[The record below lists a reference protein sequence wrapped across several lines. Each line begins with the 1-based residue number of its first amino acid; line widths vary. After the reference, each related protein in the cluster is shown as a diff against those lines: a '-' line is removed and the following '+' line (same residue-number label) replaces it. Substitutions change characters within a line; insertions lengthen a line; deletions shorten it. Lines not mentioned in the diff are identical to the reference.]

1 MLRQETD
8 CKAPDCTSKPNWGR
22 TFLKI
27 PTPSGT
33 DKCSS
38 SIRLVGGSLARV
50 WVTLRQ
56 PHLSWSILCTRSKFS
71 APMAGCPG
79 TAIKAL
85 ASLLLASAC
94 VSWWV
99 SEPALIEVPA
109 LGSTGLDHHLIMWG
123 SNCLFSLIS
132 PEGDWCEGQDGRGTR
147 PCRNRHADVFK
158 NWSIIALQCCGS
170 FWRTKWISYMYTYI
184 PSSWAFLPCP
194 IPLL

>member
-1 MLRQETD
+1 MWLHGKTPAICLTQCLESSKNSISDGAIMLRQETD
-8 CKAPDCTSKPNWGR
+8 CKAPDCTSTANWGR

-50 WVTLRQ
+50 WVSLSQ

-79 TAIKAL
+79 SAIKAL

-94 VSWWV
+94 LSWWV
-99 SEPALIEVPA
+99 KWA
-109 LGSTGLDHHLIMWG
+109 STDWGASFEEHWSRSPSDHVRQQ
-123 SNCLFSLIS
+123 LFIFS
-132 PEGDWCEGQDGRGTR
+132 DFT
-147 PCRNRHADVFK
+147 
-158 NWSIIALQCCGS
+158 
-170 FWRTKWISYMYTYI
+170 
-184 PSSWAFLPCP
+184 
-194 IPLL
+194 